1 MRGPRCKESLEITSS
16 VVAPL
21 VRLLRSKREVIVLSG
36 LRTIRQLCVS
46 IGYVPNIAHQDVIVH
61 ALGVSLLVALMV
73 HSNNEFIQAEAAHT
87 LSCLVL
93 GG

>member
-1 MRGPRCKESLEITSS
+1 MRGPRCHESMEVTAS

-21 VRLLRSKREVIVLSG
+21 VRLLRSNREAIVLSG

-46 IGYVPNIAHQDVIVH
+46 VGYVPNPEHQDVIVH
-61 ALGVSLLVALMV
+61 ALGVKMLVALLV
-73 HSNNEFIQAEAAHT
+73 HCTTELIQAEAAHT

-93 GG
+93 G